1 MSFSKSFWY
10 VSSFSIIWVPLVL
23 CALYYKNDTLINIQS
38 IFTFSKEYI
47 YSVVKHDNTLHSITL
62 TEDGFK
68 PEVLTIQLNDTVVFK
83 TTRNVPFWPASDKHP
98 AHSEYPEF
106 DARKEILFD
115 SSWEFTFTEI
125 GEWSYHDHLN
135 STLRGLIIV
144 R

>member
-1 MSFSKSFWY
+1 MTFNKKKYALIIVGIFGVLIFVETFFHVSENIKQIFQDNSK
-10 VSSFSIIWVPLVL
+10 FSIIL
-23 CALYYKNDTLINIQS
+23 
-38 IFTFSKEYI
+38 SK
-47 YSVVKHDNTLHSITL
+47 
-62 TEDGFK
+62 DGFT
-68 PEVLTIQLNDTVVFK
+68 PSNLIIQKNDTVVF
-83 TTRNVPFWPASDKHP
+83 TSTRDYSFWPASDKHP